1 MPCCCDS
8 KADHLRRLA
17 ELELQ
22 DMRTQEDTRMAM
34 TLKQP
39 QVDQAFQSFRAS
51 TEHAFDRLPPTDRA
65 LLLRAL
71 SHAPTHSC
79 THPYLPLRGARSLW
93 CLSTALRLHCAL
105 KFAMFCSEVLQQ
117 PRLAFE
123 TAEQAYTSASAA
135 LVSLR
140 CLVC

>member
-71 SHAPTHSC
+71 SHAHTLVYSPILTTPWCALAVVLVHS
-79 THPYLPLRGARSLW
+79 PAPPLRAEVRHVLQRGAAAAAACVRNRGAGVHSRKRGAA
-93 CLSTALRLHCAL
+93 STAAGP
-105 KFAMFCSEVLQQ
+105 A
-117 PRLAFE
+117 
-123 TAEQAYTSASAA
+123 
-135 LVSLR
+135 
-140 CLVC
+140 